1 MKYRISKSEDNK
13 VKVLVDENLIK
24 FLEEHYF
31 PDGFSINDP
40 AKAISCLPDNT
51 ELYISRVLGSLDVV
65 VLYLS
70 TIDHEISTY
79 IFASIDY
86 DDKGKRSAS
95 ITVRRGNIVD
105 TLSYEYVD
113 EDVGEIIIIVDYKPA
128 DFDEDSIMRVAIYPI
143 IIKESDIGTIK
154 LIKST
159 DDETI
164 YLVEHDN
171 LYNIE
176 TLSKVSDHLPE
187 NYEEV

>member
-40 AKAISCLPDNT
+40 AKAISCLPNNT
-51 ELYISRVLGSLDVV
+51 ELYISRVSGSLDVV

-128 DFDEDSIMRVAIYPI
+128 DFDEDSIIKVSIYPI
-143 IIKESDIGTIK
+143 VLKESDIGTVKIV
-154 LIKST
+154 KSIE
-159 DDETI
+159 DKNL
-164 YLVEHDN
+164 YLVDEGGVVDISNFSHIAD
-171 LYNIE
+171 Y
-176 TLSKVSDHLPE
+176 DPE
-187 NYEEV
+187 KYEEV